1 MKSSWKLPYMS
12 QKFFKNKYLNKK
24 IINIRI
30 RNSVIPYNFIKNNL
44 KLSIFNGIWY
54 LTVLVNSQMKGFK
67 LGEFILTKKIETQ
80 THLKKKVQKKTKGK
94 K

>member
-1 MKSSWKLPYMS
+1 
-12 QKFFKNKYLNKK
+12 
-24 IINIRI
+24 
-30 RNSVIPYNFIKNNL
+30 
-44 KLSIFNGIWY
+44 
-54 LTVLVNSQMKGFK
+54 MKGFK